1 MTPTGYFFAKALN
14 ALGLARIE
22 KRRTAAAFETHL
34 LADSEQIIG
43 EFVWESLENIEEV
56 STEYW
61 KLRKLRIKQNE
72 LETKAEKLAQILD
85 NTQEQRTQDLE
96 QVSEGSHGMVS
107 EHSKITESIK
117 RLNQE
122 KEDLLREG
130 RAIKRTHRG
139 LKTKLEVLLE
149 ESGEESKSVVESTR
163 NQLKEKRIKF
173 EKIREQA
180 SALDSNL
187 SEQQLKLTELNKK
200 IKEANSGVRKNAEQQ
215 FSVIGKTNK
224 ELTNIRG
231 KQGLIKSKQLE
242 LYCSI
247 GKFVLCNGKDPE
259 IKKATKR
266 QKQLLSL
273 IEEVRKSSLRHHKL
287 LGT

>member
-1 MTPTGYFFAKALN
+1 MTPTGYLFAKVLN

-43 EFVWESLENIEEV
+43 EFVWESLESIEEV

-85 NTQEQRTQDLE
+85 NAQEQRTQALE

-107 EHSKITESIK
+107 ERSKITESIK
-117 RLNQE
+117 RLNQK

-130 RAIKRTHRG
+130 RAIKRTHSG

-200 IKEANSGVRKNAEQQ
+200 IQEANSGVRKNAEEQ

-231 KQGLIKSKQLE
+231 EQGLIKSKQLE
-242 LYCSI
+242 LYCSV
-247 GKFVLCNGKDPE
+247 GKFVLSNGKDPE
-259 IKKATKR
+259 IKKATKQ

>member
-1 MTPTGYFFAKALN
+1 MTPTGYLFAKVLN

-43 EFVWESLENIEEV
+43 EFVWESLESIEEV

-85 NTQEQRTQDLE
+85 NAQEQRTQALE

-107 EHSKITESIK
+107 ERSKITESIK
-117 RLNQE
+117 RLNQK

-130 RAIKRTHRG
+130 RAIKRTHSG

-200 IKEANSGVRKNAEQQ
+200 IKEANSGVRKNAEEQ

-231 KQGLIKSKQLE
+231 EQGLIKSKQLE
-242 LYCSI
+242 LYCSV
-247 GKFVLCNGKDPE
+247 GKFVLSNGKDPE
-259 IKKATKR
+259 IKKATKQ

>member
-1 MTPTGYFFAKALN
+1 MTPTGYLFAKVLN

-43 EFVWESLENIEEV
+43 EFVWESLESIEEV

-85 NTQEQRTQDLE
+85 NAQEQRTQALE
-96 QVSEGSHGMVS
+96 QVSEGSHRMVS
-107 EHSKITESIK
+107 ERSKITESIK
-117 RLNQE
+117 RLNQK

-130 RAIKRTHRG
+130 RAIKRTHSG

-200 IKEANSGVRKNAEQQ
+200 IQEANSGVRKNAEEQ

-231 KQGLIKSKQLE
+231 EQGLIKSKQLE
-242 LYCSI
+242 LYCSV
-247 GKFVLCNGKDPE
+247 GKFVLSNGKDPE
-259 IKKATKR
+259 IKKATKQ